1 MSQLIE
7 VALNRSAYAWAWF
20 VSEKEVYI
28 EKYWR
33 ICQNLMIRGNI
44 DEQGGVIMS
53 PDLDERF
60 LFV

>member
-7 VALNRSAYAWAWF
+7 VALNRSAYAWELF
-20 VSEKEVYI
+20 VSEKEIYI

-44 DEQGGVIMS
+44 DEQGGVILS